1 MSNRSS
7 MDRSRV
13 VSVGGSP
20 KEMVYRS
27 MLEPYRLQSVD
38 VGHRVGGGNV
48 ASKVAC
54 RVQPKTH
61 MSSVLSVF
69 ASHDWG
75 RDQATHA
82 AVKDVVERLRKR
94 SVKVWFDE
102 THMRGNI
109 LQAMTRGIDSSDVIL
124 VFITQNYIDK
134 VNSDND
140 SDNVRREFMYASQY
154 ADKMIPVRFDCN
166 LPSKWKGPVGML
178 LQSRLYTDLTTVSD
192 KNMDNLVEA
201 IRHATP
207 RTQWKM
213 AAQKITGVCFKVVEE
228 PKHVEV
234 KGLVTKEC
242 TTRDRVRK
250 LAAVHGLSTKD
261 EHTVETVERLLL
273 SFGIQT
279 SSNTGLMEK
288 IRRLEEEMKLA

>member
-1 MSNRSS
+1 MS
-7 MDRSRV
+7 
-13 VSVGGSP
+13 G
-20 KEMVYRS
+20 
-27 MLEPYRLQSVD
+27 
-38 VGHRVGGGNV
+38 
-48 ASKVAC
+48 
-54 RVQPKTH
+54 
-61 MSSVLSVF
+61 VLSVF

-124 VFITQNYIDK
+124 VFVTQNYIDK

-154 ADKMIPVRFDCN
+154 ADKMLPIRFDRN

-192 KNMDNLVEA
+192 KNIDNLVEA

-213 AAQKITGVCFKVVEE
+213 AAQKITGACLKTVVKE
-228 PKHVEV
+228 PKR
-234 KGLVTKEC
+234 LVTKEC
-242 TTRDRVRK
+242 TNRDRVRK